1 MEESRLWGSKLGGG
15 WQATPSITKFLSL
28 KAVELNDIT
37 YMVSPRKYDF
47 IIICEWKHIVRG
59 RVFHN
64 VGKEGYRSSNIKD
77 L

>member
-1 MEESRLWGSKLGGG
+1 MS
-15 WQATPSITKFLSL
+15 FLTHLILKNCSECL

-47 IIICEWKHIVRG
+47 IIIREWKHIVRG

-64 VGKEGYRSSNIKD
+64 VGKEGPRSSNIKD